1 MIKNGKGTILFSGA
15 TASLRG
21 SAKFGGIAAS
31 KFALRALAQST
42 ARELGP
48 QGIHVAHIIIDGHI
62 NTPKQVQGKVFSF
75 WRKEKLLFTD
85 LAQPDRDIESF
96 LNSDAVGIILRL
108 LVLVDDKFD
117 LI

>member
-1 MIKNGKGTILFSGA
+1 
-15 TASLRG
+15 
-21 SAKFGGIAAS
+21 
-31 KFALRALAQST
+31 
-42 ARELGP
+42 
-48 QGIHVAHIIIDGHI
+48 
-62 NTPKQVQGKVFSF
+62 
-75 WRKEKLLFTD
+75 LFTD